1 MRYRE
6 IDTKVISDQRYGE
19 VATRVSK
26 TVANNEETEIASR
39 AGRLAWQLKTVGKKG
54 RGASSMTE
62 YSVRKRK
69 KAP

>member
-26 TVANNEETEIASR
+26 TVANNE
-39 AGRLAWQLKTVGKKG
+39 GR
-54 RGASSMTE
+54 
-62 YSVRKRK
+62 
-69 KAP
+69 

>member
-26 TVANNEETEIASR
+26 TVAINEGEMEIAN
-39 AGRLAWQLKTVGKKG
+39 
-54 RGASSMTE
+54 GA
-62 YSVRKRK
+62 
-69 KAP
+69 AD